1 MPDRIQQE
9 IEELLAKL
17 ETFPPKRPL
26 RRRVSNRIGSFFRG
40 IGDAIRSIPFPN
52 LSAGHLL
59 LLAIGAIVFFYVF
72 EPGGDSFVRWVI
84 AGAFVL
90 FIVAFVFSLRRNAP
104 GGSRPPEK
112 LWRGKPMD
120 LQGPGMGE
128 RLRSWWRRRSRR

>member
-17 ETFPPKRPL
+17 ETFPPKRPFMT
-26 RRRVSNRIGSFFRG
+26 RMRDRIRGFFREVSVTVS
-40 IGDAIRSIPFPN
+40 SIPFPR

-59 LLAIGAIVFFYVF
+59 LIAIGVIVFFWIAQ
-72 EPGGDSFVRWVI
+72 PGGDGLVRWVI

-90 FIVAFVFSLRRNAP
+90 FIVAFVMSLRRNSP
-104 GGSRPPEK
+104 GGRAPEK

-120 LQGPGMGE
+120 LRGPGMGD
-128 RLRSWWRRRSRR
+128 RLRSWWRRRGGR